1 MSTMLHDF
9 RYGLRIMQKNAG
21 FTITAVLTLG
31 LTIGI
36 STVVFSVIDAVLIR
50 PLPYDHPDRIYGLH
64 TWSPQGYT
72 QPASYPEYLDWRRDN
87 HVFAALAAFNSYGSA
102 NVQSPSGAIA
112 LPRVMATDNFFDVFG
127 IAPILGRTFAPGE
140 DQPGKNDVAVLSYEI
155 WQQNFGGQEN
165 AIGQTI
171 KIDAQPY
178 TVIGVMPAGFRYPIS
193 IRDAIYTPMN
203 MTKELAQSRGDHWL
217 PTVARLKTGIA
228 REQAQAD
235 MNGVLDNVGQ
245 VYPEESKG
253 RRMQLWPL
261 AASINQTTSQPLKV
275 LSMAV
280 LCLLAIGCVNI
291 AGLLLV
297 RGVKRER
304 EIALRAAMGASRGQL
319 VRQILNESLLLGFL
333 GAVCGTLFAY
343 GLLEGIRKLLISAI
357 ARGAEVHMDTTVLL
371 VALFLAL
378 GTSLLAGVIPALRA
392 SIVAPQFALKS
403 GGSAGTGR
411 TQHRLRAS
419 FVITQ
424 VALALVLLVTSGLLL
439 RVLSSLRNA
448 DLGFNPNGL
457 MSTEIDLSRKAYED
471 RDIVAA
477 FYQPML
483 EQVKSIP
490 GVRAAGLVGILPIQN
505 WGWNSDVH
513 IAGQP
518 PDPPNTER
526 LAETRP
532 VTPGYFDAFGI
543 ALVRGRLLDDKIDT
557 RTSQPVVVVNEAF
570 VKKFLPKGEDPIGKY
585 IEWNKKPMIVGVVRS
600 IRQDIYE
607 PPLAEMDFLVSQ
619 VPVREALQYLTSI
632 QLVVRTDVPSSSV
645 VLALRRIFHD
655 LDPGLP
661 FRQPLTMHEVV
672 ADALVLDRLEN
683 WLFGSFAVLAVLL
696 ALVGL
701 YGLVSHEVEL
711 STRDIG
717 LRMALGAT
725 RLSVIGSVYRRV
737 ALMLCG
743 GVVAGLL
750 ITKMVQKLIETVV
763 TIRGTADAVVIFG
776 LAGALFMAGL
786 MAVVWPARR
795 AISVDPMVALRYE

>member
-9 RYGLRIMQKNAG
+9 RHGLRLMQRNAG
-21 FTITAVLTLG
+21 FSITAVLTLG

-50 PLPYDHPDRIYGLH
+50 PLPYDHPDRIYSLQ
-64 TWSPQGYT
+64 TWSQHGYT
-72 QPASYPEYLDWRRDN
+72 QPASYSEYLDWRREN
-87 HVFAALAAFNSYGSA
+87 HVFAELAAFNSYGSA
-102 NVQSPSGAIA
+102 NVEGPLGAVA
-112 LPRVMATDNFFDVFG
+112 LPRVMATDNFFEVFG
-127 IAPILGRTFAPGE
+127 ISPMLGRTFAHGE
-140 DQPGKNDVAVLSYEI
+140 DQPAKNDVAVLSYEI

-178 TVIGVMPAGFRYPIS
+178 TVIGVMPAGFRYPIN

-203 MTKELAQSRGDHWL
+203 LTKDLAESRGTHWL
-217 PTVARLKTGIA
+217 PTVGRLRVNVG

-235 MNGVLDNVGQ
+235 MNRVLDDVGRA
-245 VYPEESKG
+245 YPEESKG
-253 RRMQLWPL
+253 RRMQLRPL
-261 AASINQTTSQPLKV
+261 AASINETTTQPLQV

-304 EIALRAAMGASRGQL
+304 EIALRAAIGASQGQL
-319 VRQILNESLLLGFL
+319 VRQILNESVLLGFL
-333 GAVCGTLFAY
+333 GAICGTLFAY
-343 GLLEGIRKLLISAI
+343 GLLEGIRKLLVTAI
-357 ARGAEVHMDTTVLL
+357 ARGAEVHMDKNVLL

-378 GTSLLAGVIPALRA
+378 VTSLLAGTLPALRA
-392 SIVAPQFALKS
+392 SIVAPNVALKS

-439 RVLSSLRNA
+439 RALSSLRNA
-448 DLGFNPNGL
+448 DLGFTLDGL
-457 MSTEIDLSRKAYED
+457 MGTEIDLSRKAYEG

-477 FYQPML
+477 FDQPML
-483 EQVKSIP
+483 ERVKSVP

-513 IAGQP
+513 VAGQP
-518 PDPPNTER
+518 PDPPNAER

-570 VKKFLPKGEDPIGKY
+570 VKKFLPNGEDPIGKY
-585 IEWNKKPMIVGVVRS
+585 IEWGPKPMIVGVARS
-600 IRQDIYE
+600 IRQNIYE
-607 PPLAEMDFLVSQ
+607 PPLAEMDLPVSQ
-619 VPVREALQYLTSI
+619 ASPQDALQYFSSI
-632 QLVVRTDVPSSSV
+632 QLVVRSDVPSSSV
-645 VLALRRIFHD
+645 VPSLRRIFHD

-661 FRQPLTMHEVV
+661 FRQPLTMREVV
-672 ADALVLDRLEN
+672 ADALVLNRLEN

-717 LRMALGAT
+717 VRMALGAT
-725 RLSVIGSVYRRV
+725 RLSVLGSVYRRV

-750 ITKMVQKLIETVV
+750 ITKTVQKVIETVV
-763 TIRGTADAVVIFG
+763 TIRGAADTAVIFC
-776 LAGALFMAGL
+776 LAGALFIAGL
-786 MAVVWPARR
+786 VAVLWPAKR
-795 AISVDPMVALRYE
+795 ATSVDPMVALRYE